1 MGARKGRGALPPVGA
16 LGALTNVHSTIIPV
30 TTRATGTFDVTV
42 VPQPADDYSESG
54 TLGRMTIDKVLHGD
68 LRGTSKGQ
76 MLTAM
81 TSIPASA
88 GYVAVERVTGTLHG
102 TPGTFAL
109 MHTGTMT
116 RGVPGLVISVVPDS
130 GTGALTGLVGSFN
143 IIRANGQHAYEFDY
157 ELIPLA

>member
-1 MGARKGRGALPPVGA
+1 M
-16 LGALTNVHSTIIPV
+16 
-30 TTRATGTFDVTV
+30 TTRATGTFDVKV
-42 VPQPADDYSESG
+42 VPHDPDAYSEDG

-68 LRGTSKGQ
+68 LEGTSKGQ

-81 TSIPASA
+81 TSVKTSA

-102 TPGTFAL
+102 ATGSFAL

-130 GTGALTGLVGSFN
+130 GTGALSGLTGSFN
-143 IIRANGQHAYEFDY
+143 IIREDGKHSYEFDY
-157 ELIPLA
+157 DIAPNG